1 MKYQCNECE
10 HVYEGSSYSTQ
21 CSECGNEKII
31 PFKSTG
37 NGNWFEKI
45 KVWVKENK
53 LIAVAILILLVLI
66 LIPNDDDEIEDDPTV
81 TNVVYS
87 LDFDTKNV
95 NFCLVH
101 LIDSTGKKVK
111 YSSTV
116 YSFLKHSLIF

>member
-10 HVYEGSSYSTQ
+10 HVFEGSSYSTK
-21 CSECGNEKII
+21 CSECGNEMII

-37 NGNWFEKI
+37 SGNWFEKI

-66 LIPNDDDEIEDDPTV
+66 LIPKSNENKDERTD

-116 YSFLKHSLIF
+116 YSFLNPS